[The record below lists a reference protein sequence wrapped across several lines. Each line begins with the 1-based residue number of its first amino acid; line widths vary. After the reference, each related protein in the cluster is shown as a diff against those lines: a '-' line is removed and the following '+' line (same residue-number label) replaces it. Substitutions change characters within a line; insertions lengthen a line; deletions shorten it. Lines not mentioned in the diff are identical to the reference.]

1 MGAEFF
7 SHISLFAGAYA
18 WLSCRLIWGTFVTCL
33 CSCLR
38 AEFQGCFGA
47 DLQPY
52 FAAIQELGL
61 LYRSLVHFA
70 FGICIIANCRAQ
82 CGHTTARDFMRGFA

>member
-1 MGAEFF
+1 M
-7 SHISLFAGAYA
+7 
-18 WLSCRLIWGTFVTCL
+18 TCL

-61 LYRSLVHFA
+61 LYRSLVSSFA
-70 FGICIIANCRAQ
+70 FADLHHCQLQGAQ
-82 CGHTTARDFMRGFA
+82 CGHDHCERFYAWIRLSIVGAGELF